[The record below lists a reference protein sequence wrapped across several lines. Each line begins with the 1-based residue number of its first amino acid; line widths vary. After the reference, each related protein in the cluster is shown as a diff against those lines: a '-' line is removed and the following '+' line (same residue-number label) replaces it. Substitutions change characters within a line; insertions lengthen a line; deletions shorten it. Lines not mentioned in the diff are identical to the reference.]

1 MEDRATEHRDPRRR
15 VAEVARPEIAGIASF
30 SRTPDARRRL
40 PDFPFPKLPR
50 VPSSLEPVT
59 TVGFHTD
66 IDSNQTLFAHMLDT
80 MWMGVPGRGQ
90 GWPQRLMPG
99 PGWGRPSKV
108 PHGGAGHA
116 D

>member
-40 PDFPFPKLPR
+40 PDFPFPGLLR
-50 VPSSLEPVT
+50 VPSSLEPSH

-66 IDSNQTLFAHMLDT
+66 IGSNRFYLGKCRT
-80 MWMGVPGRGQ
+80 PC
-90 GWPQRLMPG
+90 GWACPAEDKDG
-99 PGWGRPSKV
+99 PSG
-108 PHGGAGHA
+108 
-116 D
+116 